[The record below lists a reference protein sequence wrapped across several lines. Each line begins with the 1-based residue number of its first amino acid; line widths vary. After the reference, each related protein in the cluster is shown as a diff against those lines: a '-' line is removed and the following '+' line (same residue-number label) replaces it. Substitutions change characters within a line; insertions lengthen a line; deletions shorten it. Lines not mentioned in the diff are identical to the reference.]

1 MTHHKKTS
9 ILITALSVG
18 ALVQATSA
26 QGGTPRR
33 SASALKGRGMSAMRP
48 LTKALTREADL
59 RAFMKQAYPGRTY
72 RTGLPNVRTAASF
85 YAPTGSLYDGARR
98 VLTYSL
104 EVHQLDVVDDDL
116 IIPHIYKD
124 SIGRGVSLHLR
135 NMSKDHAY
143 IVQCPAKLTRRAHNA
158 FAMARLGIVD
168 HRGRWHMKNH
178 LNLNKNNTTEHLTFV
193 FDPSK
198 DALDHVRVHDARI
211 MLRFTVGSRTP
222 ASLILDAKKTCTIRA
237 LKRTSP

>member
-1 MTHHKKTS
+1 MMHHKKTS
-9 ILITALSVG
+9 LLITALSVG
-18 ALVQATSA
+18 ALLQTTSA

-33 SASALKGRGMSAMRP
+33 NTNALKGRGMSAMRP

-72 RTGLPNVRTAASF
+72 RTGLPNVRTSASF
-85 YAPTGSLYDGARR
+85 YAPTGSLYDGAKQ
-98 VLTYSL
+98 VLSYAL

-143 IVQCPAKLTRRAHNA
+143 LVQCPVKLTRRAHNA
-158 FAMARLGIVD
+158 FASAKLGVMD
-168 HRGRWHMKNH
+168 LRGRFYPKDH
-178 LNLNKNNTTEHLTFV
+178 LKLSKSNTTEHLSFV

-198 DALDHVRVHDARI
+198 DALDHVSVHNARI
-211 MLRFTVGSRTP
+211 MIRFTVGSRTP